1 MSRRTKITIILSI
14 DSLII
19 IFAGL
24 ISNIYLNSMMPVS
37 RRYMVLSLIIQW
49 TLYILFGYLFNVFN
63 RINRY
68 TGISSIISIFF
79 AVTLASG
86 FELLFF
92 VWQKSTFADLNQTI
106 SSYFISLFLIISSR
120 IIWRIIVENKIK
132 KGFTKDDTDENAFII
147 GAGKAGKLLYNSMKN
162 KRKPINLKWLVGFL
176 ILRCTV

>member
-68 TGISSIISIFF
+68 TGISSIISALCQIG
-79 AVTLASG
+79 LM
-86 FELLFF
+86 
-92 VWQKSTFADLNQTI
+92 
-106 SSYFISLFLIISSR
+106 SR
-120 IIWRIIVENKIK
+120 IYK
-132 KGFTKDDTDENAFII
+132 
-147 GAGKAGKLLYNSMKN
+147 M
-162 KRKPINLKWLVGFL
+162 INWLFVKSD
-176 ILRCTV
+176 

>member
-19 IFAGL
+19 IFASL

-120 IIWRIIVENKIK
+120 IIWRIIVENQ
-132 KGFTKDDTDENAFII
+132 
-147 GAGKAGKLLYNSMKN
+147 
-162 KRKPINLKWLVGFL
+162 
-176 ILRCTV
+176 